1 MIDEGEFKRLV
12 EASQEI
18 ASLSLYIDQTGG
30 ITIGQLAARARR
42 LKRQHG
48 LGLIVVDYLQ
58 LLAGSAR
65 RANEGRVQEVGEI
78 TTGLKGAGQGAERA
92 DTGPVPALARGGEPR
107 GQAAA
112 ARGFARVG
120 LHRAGCRRRHVRVP
134 GGVLC

>member
-48 LGLIVVDYLQ
+48 PGLVVVDYLQ

-78 TTGLKGAGQGAERA
+78 TTGLK
-92 DTGPVPALARGGEPR
+92 ALAKELVCRFWPSPSSR
-107 GQAAA
+107 
-112 ARGFARVG
+112 ARWRTARTSG
-120 LHRAGCRRRHVRVP
+120 HSWPICAGRAPSSRMPMSSCS
-134 GGVLC
+134 CTAKSIC